1 MRLSTYKIFIFSFFI
16 LLNYSLSQD
25 ECEDIGG
32 FGGALTCEFILDG
45 GVPCDGTFSGVP
57 MTEICPV
64 SCDACPDDDGRWY
77 YRWVRSS

>member
-32 FGGALTCEFILDG
+32 FGGAITIVNLFWMVVFRVMVLL
-45 GVPCDGTFSGVP
+45 VAFQ
-57 MTEICPV
+57 
-64 SCDACPDDDGRWY
+64 
-77 YRWVRSS
+77 

>member
-16 LLNYSLSQD
+16 LLNFSLSQD

-45 GVPCDGTFSGVP
+45 GVRVMALSVAFQ
-57 MTEICPV
+57 
-64 SCDACPDDDGRWY
+64 
-77 YRWVRSS
+77 